1 MRFLN
6 VLLVVFLFYT
16 AASNA
21 EDGGCT
27 ELVFNELKHLDKMV
41 ESYPFRVWY
50 ATKGKHKIK
59 SFEEDNGLSNSSEII
74 SDLLLQ
80 LHSADK
86 YFSNELGLTQPLLK
100 NRYSQAEFIDVHL
113 IKMDR
118 GNGVA
123 FDEVIA
129 EKTYADAVSFS
140 CGIKMR
146 LNKDLDFTQNV
157 TPAHELFHLYQYS
170 NSMFKVGWY
179 LEGMARWI
187 EQAFVGPVESDLNSF
202 GSNSCSSVYKE
213 SYSASRYWK
222 DLARRKKSK
231 DILLSK
237 DLSELKYSN
246 GQSVFK
252 VGVFIDGSIIQ
263 TIFESLEKESLRL
276 SVVNDLPLY
285 SWPEKIQRSSFFNDQ
300 ICTVVE
306 EISSFAVK

>member
-6 VLLVVFLFYT
+6 TLLVVFLFYT

-50 ATKGKHKIK
+50 ATKGKHRIRDSKENKIL
-59 SFEEDNGLSNSSEII
+59 DSNPELVN
-74 SDLLLQ
+74 DLLLQ

-86 YFSNELGLTQPLLK
+86 YFSSKLGLIQPLLK
-100 NRYSQAEFIDVHL
+100 PRYNQAKFIDVHL

-129 EKTYADAVSFS
+129 EKINADAKSFS

-146 LNKDLDFTQNV
+146 INKDLDFTRNI
-157 TPAHELFHLYQYS
+157 TPAHELFHMYQYS

-179 LEGMARWI
+179 LEGMARWV
-187 EQAFVGPVESDLNSF
+187 EQAFIGPNKSSLNEFESSYC
-202 GSNSCSSVYKE
+202 SNVYKE

-222 DLARRKKSK
+222 DLAKRKKGK
-231 DILLSK
+231 NIFLDKELL
-237 DLSELKYSN
+237 ELKYSN
-246 GQSVFK
+246 GNSVFRIEK
-252 VGVFIDGSIIQ
+252 FVNGSVIQ
-263 TIFESLEKESLRL
+263 GFFESLEKESLRL
-276 SVVNDLPLY
+276 SIENKLPLY
-285 SWPEKIQRSSFFNDQ
+285 LWPEKTQRSAIFNEK
-300 ICTVVE
+300 ICKVVE
-306 EISSFAVK
+306 ESY